1 MNVPGELPKPQEA
14 QVIVD
19 DAQLTG
25 TQPRPPLITYIK
37 SLWQRRFFIWEDSK
51 SKSLTD
57 GRDMFLGNLWIL
69 INPLIQVGIYALVF
83 GLILKTSRGMENFIG
98 FLVLGVIYFGFVSKG
113 INSAA
118 GLIQRERSMITSFH
132 FPKASLVAS
141 MITKQFIDNLPPAL
155 LAIVIALLFQA
166 HKTPNLTILFVLPIY
181 VLMHIFVAG
190 LQLII
195 ARATAFIPDLKG
207 LVNLTVRALF
217 FLSGVFFSVSRFDA
231 EPTIKLIVEL
241 NPIYLFLSTIRGC
254 VLDGTIPS
262 IGASAYLIAWSAIL
276 IIFGFIYFWRA
287 EARYASVR

>member
-1 MNVPGELPKPQEA
+1 
-14 QVIVD
+14 
-19 DAQLTG
+19 
-25 TQPRPPLITYIK
+25 
-37 SLWQRRFFIWEDSK
+37 
-51 SKSLTD
+51 
-57 GRDMFLGNLWIL
+57 
-69 INPLIQVGIYALVF
+69 
-83 GLILKTSRGMENFIG
+83 MENFIG

-166 HKTPNLTILFVLPIY
+166 HKTPSLTVFLVLPIY

-207 LVNLTVRALF
+207 LVNLTTRALF